1 MHRGVLAILIKI
13 FASFPRRKL
22 RGAKQYGP
30 THTLGMPSI
39 EIAKMMLAI
48 ILPFTIISKEEARVV
63 ILWVWQDVFSS
74 IDMVQILKIKQM
86 QFGPNFQD

>member
-22 RGAKQYGP
+22 RGEKQYGP

-48 ILPFTIISKEEARVV
+48 ILPFTIISK
-63 ILWVWQDVFSS
+63 
-74 IDMVQILKIKQM
+74 
-86 QFGPNFQD
+86 N

>member
-1 MHRGVLAILIKI
+1 MHRGVLGILIKI

-22 RGAKQYGP
+22 RGEKQYGP